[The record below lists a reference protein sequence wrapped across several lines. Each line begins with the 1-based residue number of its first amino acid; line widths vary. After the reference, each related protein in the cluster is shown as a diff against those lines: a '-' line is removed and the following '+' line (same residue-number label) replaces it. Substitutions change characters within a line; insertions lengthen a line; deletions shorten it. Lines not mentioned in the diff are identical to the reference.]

1 MKKATRFFC
10 VRKQP
15 KDTPKITIP
24 DDYECIR
31 IMIVLETFVV
41 VIDIEFLLDLPYFT
55 EIDKGLWLKFVM
67 SD

>member
-1 MKKATRFFC
+1 MEKATRFFC

-41 VIDIEFLLDLPYFT
+41 VIDT
-55 EIDKGLWLKFVM
+55 
-67 SD
+67 

>member
-1 MKKATRFFC
+1 MEKATRFFC

-41 VIDIEFLLDLPYFT
+41 VIDTEFLLVVSVSALPYFS
-55 EIDKGLWLKFVM
+55 LA
-67 SD
+67 